1 MLASASACAFFGVSF
16 EIRTALPVGPG
27 LDTSAER
34 RAAISFL
41 DPDFQGLLDAKE
53 VPELVQASLA
63 MVNIRGIHRLAVM
76 EDTRAE
82 MRAFC
87 RAHLGLADDSAV
99 VKANIAAVLEVWE
112 AAKQRLD
119 RQNVVD
125 AQAVSAHLPKQVQL
139 NEMQQL
145 RKRTEELVGKI
156 EDRLVPSKMSAED
169 LFEQVDGGEL
179 RIMTLKE
186 FATKSD
192 AEQTETWN
200 DLVVS
205 KHTGSVKMKKTGV
218 ENSMP
223 KTKEE
228 LRRRLKLVENHFW
241 YLKFRYPQ
249 RSVFQSLSLQTFS
262 KHVQYILGEQV
273 AEFVSK
279 GPNDVVVSEPALSWS

>member
-1 MLASASACAFFGVSF
+1 M
-16 EIRTALPVGPG
+16 
-27 LDTSAER
+27 
-34 RAAISFL
+34 
-41 DPDFQGLLDAKE
+41 
-53 VPELVQASLA
+53 
-63 MVNIRGIHRLAVM
+63 
-76 EDTRAE
+76 
-82 MRAFC
+82 
-87 RAHLGLADDSAV
+87 
-99 VKANIAAVLEVWE
+99 
-112 AAKQRLD
+112 
-119 RQNVVD
+119 D

-145 RKRTEELVGKI
+145 HKRTEELVRTKI
-156 EDRLVPSKMSAED
+156 EDHLVPSEMSAED
-169 LFEQVDGGEL
+169 LFEQVDGSEL

-262 KHVQYILGEQV
+262 KHVEYILGEQV